1 LTSINGTGRHN
12 TTVVPQAKN
21 LLQGKAV
28 LVTGAGGGIGRD
40 IALAMAAAGARVLVN
55 DIGTSVKGEGRDAG
69 AAQKVVEE
77 IRAAGGSAL
86 ANADSVADWESA
98 NRMVQA
104 AVEAFGRLDAVVNN
118 AGILRDRFFFN
129 MSVDEWRA
137 VIDVHLN
144 GSFYVSRAAAPHFKS
159 QESGCYVHMTSTSG
173 LVGNLGQAN
182 YAAAKLGIVALS
194 KSIALDMAKYG
205 VRSNCISP
213 FAWSRMIGSIPTE
226 TDEQKARVEKLKAMQ
241 TARIAPLAVF
251 LAADAA
257 REVSG
262 QIFAVRAN
270 EIFLMS
276 QSRPLRSVHRAE
288 GWSAESIAAHAM
300 PALRAHF
307 YPLERSQ
314 DVFCW
319 DPL

>member
-1 LTSINGTGRHN
+1 MTDRPAARPAPPAVRSLLDLTGR
-12 TTVVPQAKN
+12 VA
-21 LLQGKAV
+21 

-40 IALAMAAAGARVLVN
+40 LALAMAAAGASVLVN

-69 AAQKVVEE
+69 PAQKVVDE
-77 IRAAGGSAL
+77 IRAHGGKAV
-86 ANADSVADWESA
+86 ANADSVAEWESA
-98 NRMVQA
+98 NRIVA
-104 AVEAFGRLDAVVNN
+104 NALDAFGRLDVVVNN

-129 MSVDEWRA
+129 LSPEDWRA

-159 QESGCYVHMTSTSG
+159 QASGSYIHMTSTSG

-182 YAAAKLGIVALS
+182 YAAAKLGIAALS
-194 KSIALDMAKYG
+194 KSIALDMARYN

-213 FAWSRMIGSIPTE
+213 FAWSRMIGSIPADTE
-226 TDEQKARVEKLKAMQ
+226 DQKARVEKLKSME
-241 TARIAPLAVF
+241 TAKIAPLAVY
-251 LAADAA
+251 LASDSAND
-257 REVSG
+257 VSG

-288 GWSAESIAAHAM
+288 GWTPETIGSHAM
-300 PALRAHF
+300 AALRAHF

-314 DVFCW
+314 DVFSW